1 MKKINSHERGQI
13 LVLLALVLIG
23 LLGFTALAVDGG
35 MIYADRRYMQSAGDA
50 ASLAGAGAVANAVQ
64 SANLTSANFKCND
77 MGSGITAGYSVAID
91 KAATNDFTIAQ
102 NSDLGTNNNDN
113 GVNITCNEEGKFI
126 DVFVMLTRN
135 TTTSFVHLFTG
146 NPMRNTITSI
156 TRVKPGINAGDGSA
170 IVSLSKDCHA
180 NADGIWISGTNE
192 TFLLNGGLWSN
203 SCIERN
209 GNAEIDITNGSVDYF
224 HDSYVTG
231 ITNPIPSPQMD
242 YHPLTYIELEPAVK
256 DACDQLTDSYDDLQL
271 LHLSGTETEKVINP
285 GRYGDWDFNVPVK
298 LKAGLYCIS
307 GTVSMNSDG
316 YIFGEPQ
323 PGGNGD
329 GVTIFYTGTSLTING
344 GAQTNLA
351 APNGYDYPDAPP
363 SGAFEDILLYI
374 PPGVEAV
381 VKINGNSENFIAG
394 TLYMPS
400 SAVTINGTSDATAKD
415 DQTLRTKMETSI
427 IGYSVKI
434 NGTSYLD
441 IKYNAD
447 RDRGMTSYLQIQK

>member
-1 MKKINSHERGQI
+1 MKKTNISERGQI

-50 ASLAGAGAVANAVQ
+50 SSIAGAGAVASAVQ
-64 SANLTSANFKCND
+64 STGQTSGNFNCGEL
-77 MGSGITAGYSVAID
+77 GSGITAGYSVAID

-102 NSDLGTNNNDN
+102 NNDLGTNNNDN
-113 GVNITCNEEGKFI
+113 GVYITCNEAGKYI
-126 DVFVMLTRN
+126 DVFVMLTRD

-146 NPMRNTITSI
+146 GPMRNTITSI

-180 NADGIWISGTNE
+180 NADGIWISGNNE

-209 GNAEIDITNGSVDYF
+209 GNAEIEITNGSVDYF

-231 ITNPIPSPQMD
+231 ITNPIPAPQPD

-256 DACDQLTDSYDDLQL
+256 DACDQLTDTYNDLTFTNSAGDQ
-271 LHLSGTETEKVINP
+271 EIDP
-285 GRYGDWDFNVPVK
+285 GRYDDWNFDVPVK
-298 LKAGLYCIS
+298 LNPGLYCIS
-307 GTVSMNSDG
+307 GTVSMNADG

-329 GVTIFYTGTSLTING
+329 GITIFYTGTSLTING
-344 GAQTNLA
+344 GASTNLA
-351 APNGYDYPDAPP
+351 APNGYAYPDSPP

-374 PPGVEAV
+374 PPGVEAT

-394 TLYMPS
+394 TMYMPS
-400 SAVTINGTSDATAKD
+400 SDVTINGTSDNAAKD

-427 IGYSVKI
+427 IAFSVKI

-441 IKYNAD
+441 ITYNAD
-447 RDRGMTSYLQIQK
+447 RDRGMTSYLQVQK